1 MKKIINTNIGLV
13 IICLFT
19 AVFVM
24 ADFIVIDKALDSYAV
39 NNEVKKDDDEKL
51 NSDDKKELEYVRNT
65 SIEID
70 GCNYY
75 DNFAI
80 NIKDGNIS
88 LLDNYVGNNASIK
101 NLVLESGNAKYIYLK
116 KGSHCLSSYLFYITD
131 DNKLYM
137 FKFPYG
143 YINDIIFNEITDIGS
158 VSELIEQN
166 KLVLLT
172 ENAVDFVDS
181 DDDNII
187 KYVDT
192 NDNVKEYKYY
202 DVSLKE
208 EEFIFIGKR
217 LHKLAAQMYFSVISD
232 NYNVYYAFDENN
244 NAYEIDQFNAGG
256 LDIYNLI
263 DVDYI
268 RGILTK
274 TGFDNYYNK
283 NKSLIVESKG
293 NYYHLSGNRGA
304 NISYY
309 KSEFEIV
316 DINDSYVK
324 YKVHNYYVNDYVEL
338 GKSYYEENELN
349 VVTYD
354 FVLEKEDGIWKV
366 SQFTMPY

>member
-1 MKKIINTNIGLV
+1 MKKIVSTNIGLV

-19 AVFVM
+19 AVCVM
-24 ADFIVIDKALDSYAV
+24 ADFIVIDKVLDSYVV
-39 NNEVKKDDDEKL
+39 NNKVK
-51 NSDDKKELEYVRNT
+51 NNDKFLEDKELEYVRNT
-65 SIEID
+65 SLEID
-70 GCNYY
+70 GCNYD
-75 DNFAI
+75 DNFVV

-116 KGSHCLSSYLFYITD
+116 KGSHCVSSNLFYITD

-137 FKFPYG
+137 FKFPYE

-166 KLVLLT
+166 KLVLLA
-172 ENAVDFVDS
+172 ENAVDFVNN
-181 DDDNII
+181 DDNYII
-187 KYVDT
+187 KYVDL
-192 NDNVKEYKYY
+192 NGNIKEYNYY
-202 DVSLKE
+202 TESFKE

-217 LHKLAAQMYFSVISD
+217 LHQLTAGIYISGPLV
-232 NYNVYYAFDENN
+232 NYDVYYAFDEYN
-244 NAYEIDQFNAGG
+244 NAYEIDQFNAGR

-354 FVLEKEDGIWKV
+354 FVLEKEDGVWKV
-366 SQFTMPY
+366 SQFAMPY